1 MRDKLG
7 SADEV
12 VKIIRDGDT
21 VLISGFVGIGT
32 PDEILIA
39 IESRFLQTGSP
50 RDLTLVFA
58 AAPGDGLDRGVNR
71 LAHKGLVKRVIGGHW
86 SLVPKLAELA
96 MKNEIEAYNLP
107 LGCISQMYRVIA
119 GGKPG
124 LRTKVGL
131 NTFVDPRIEGGKVN
145 ACTTE
150 NLVAI
155 DHINGEEWMYYPSFK
170 IDVAILRG
178 TTSDSYGNTTLER
191 EVLKLDVSS
200 SAMAARNSG
209 GVVIVQTERVAERG
223 SLAPNAVL
231 IPGNLV
237 DAVVVSSPEN
247 HCQTYATPYQHAFS
261 GMMRVPLDQQEPLPL
276 DIRKIIA
283 RRAAM
288 ELPIAGV
295 VNLGIGVPEGVAAVA
310 AEESLLEVV
319 TLTAEAGTIG
329 GFPQSG
335 LDFGAAL
342 NPDAIV
348 ATNSQ
353 FDFYDGGGIDMACLG
368 MAQADALGNVNVSK
382 FGSRFAGAGGFINIS
397 QNAKKIVFA
406 GSFVTGG
413 FNAVVEKGGLKILRE
428 GKMTKLIDSVEQITF
443 SGRLAA
449 ERNQEV
455 LYVTERCVFKLH
467 ERGLEL
473 IEVAPGVDIDKDVL
487 GLMSFKPIINDVKL
501 MDKRIFIAK
510 EMGLRTDFIDAPIS
524 KRLQI
529 TEDGE
534 LNCNLVGYKI
544 KKQKHLDIIQART
557 AELCN
562 DLSEKILFRMT
573 CKHFKIKEKFLKD
586 FAEML
591 VNMMHRYFSSF
602 ELDIKEPFLRIN
614 LSEALQMC
622 GASVE
627 IKNKK
632 IISKNQILNADVA
645 ENKIA

>member
-7 SADEV
+7 CADEV

-39 IESRFLQTGSP
+39 LEKRFLQTGKP
-50 RDLTLVFA
+50 RNLTLVFA

-150 NLVAI
+150 DLVSI
-155 DHINGEEWMYYPSFK
+155 DYVNGEEWMFYPSFK

-178 TTSDSYGNTTLER
+178 TTSDSHGNTTLER

-209 GVVIVQTERVAERG
+209 GVVIVQAERIAERG
-223 SLAPNAVL
+223 SLSPNAVL

-237 DAVVVSSPEN
+237 DAVVISAPEN

-261 GMMRVPLDQQEPLPL
+261 GMMRVPLDQQEPLAL

-288 ELPIAGV
+288 ELPIDGI

-310 AEESLLEVV
+310 AEERLLEVV

-348 ATNSQ
+348 ATNTQ

-368 MAQADALGNVNVSK
+368 MAQADAFGNVNVSK
-382 FGSRFAGAGGFINIS
+382 FGPRFAGAGGFINIS
-397 QNAKKIVFA
+397 QNAKKIVFS

-413 FNAVVEKGGLKILRE
+413 FNAIVEDGELKILLE
-428 GKMTKLIDSVEQITF
+428 GKTSKFIDSVEQITF

-449 ERNQEV
+449 QRNQEV
-455 LYVTERCVFKLH
+455 LYITERCVFKLH

-473 IEVAPGVDIDKDVL
+473 IEVAPGVDVDKDIL
-487 GLMSFKPIINDVKL
+487 ALMSFKPIVKNVQL
-501 MDKRIFIAK
+501 MDKRIFITD
-510 EMGLRTDFIDAPIS
+510 EMGLRSDFIDAPIS
-524 KRLQI
+524 KRILI
-529 TEDGE
+529 TENGE
-534 LNCNLVGYKI
+534 LSCNLVGYKI
-544 KKQKHLDIIQART
+544 KKQKHIDIIQARI

-562 DLSEKILFRMT
+562 GLSEKTVLRMT
-573 CKHFKIKEKFLKD
+573 CKHFKIKEKLFDD
-586 FAEML
+586 FAEIL
-591 VNMMHRYFSSF
+591 VTLTHHYFSSIQ
-602 ELDIKEPFLRIN
+602 LDIKEPFLRIN
-614 LSEALQMC
+614 LCEALQVK
-622 GASVE
+622 GALVE
-627 IKNKK
+627 IKNKA
-632 IISKNQILNADVA
+632 IVSKKQLLSPELV
-645 ENKIA
+645 ESKIA

>member
-12 VKIIRDGDT
+12 IKIIQDGDT

-39 IESRFLQTGSP
+39 LEKRFLETGSP

-71 LAHKGLVKRVIGGHW
+71 LAYKGLVKRVIGGHW
-86 SLVPKLAELA
+86 SLVPKMAELA

-131 NTFVDPRIEGGKVN
+131 STFVDPRMEGGKVN

-150 NLVAI
+150 DLVSI
-155 DHINGEEWMYYPSFK
+155 DHINGEEWMFYPAFK

-178 TTSDSYGNTTLER
+178 TTSDSFGNTTLER
-191 EVLKLDVSS
+191 EVLKLDVCS

-209 GVVIVQTERVAERG
+209 GVVIMQVERVAERG

-231 IPGNLV
+231 VPGNLV
-237 DAVVVSSPEN
+237 DAVVIASPEN
-247 HCQTYATPYQHAFS
+247 HSQTYATPYQHAFS

-276 DIRKIIA
+276 DIRKVIA

-288 ELPIAGV
+288 ELPVDGI

-310 AEESLLEVV
+310 AEEDLLEVV

-342 NPDAIV
+342 NPDAVV
-348 ATNSQ
+348 ATNTQ
-353 FDFYDGGGIDMACLG
+353 FDFYDGGGIDLACLG
-368 MAQADALGNVNVSK
+368 MAQTDAFGNVNVSK
-382 FGSRFAGAGGFINIS
+382 FGPKFAGAGGFINIS

-406 GSFVTGG
+406 GSFMAGG
-413 FNAVVEKGGLKILRE
+413 FNAVVESGELKILRE
-428 GKMTKLIDSVEQITF
+428 GKMIKLMDSVEQVTF
-443 SGRLAA
+443 SGRLAV

-467 ERGLEL
+467 DRGLEL
-473 IEVAPGVDIDKDVL
+473 IEVAPGIDIEKDIL
-487 GLMSFKPIINDVKL
+487 ALMSFKPIINDVKL
-501 MDKRIFIAK
+501 MDKRIFYTEA
-510 EMGLRTDFIDAPIS
+510 MDLRTELIDAPIS
-524 KRLQI
+524 RRI
-529 TEDGE
+529 VMTETGE
-534 LNCNLVGYKI
+534 ISCNLIGYKI
-544 KKQKHLDIIQART
+544 KKQKHLDIIQARIS
-557 AELCN
+557 ELCQG
-562 DLSEKILFRMT
+562 LSEKVILRVS
-573 CKHFKIKEKFLKD
+573 CKRFNVKEKLMND
-586 FAEML
+586 FCEML
-591 VNMMHRYFSSF
+591 MVMTKRYFSYYS
-602 ELDIKEPFLRIN
+602 LDIKEPFLRIN
-614 LSEALQMC
+614 LCEALQLQ

-627 IKNKK
+627 INNNK
-632 IISKNQILNADVA
+632 IISLSQPIAA
-645 ENKIA
+645 EMTESKIA

>member
-12 VKIIRDGDT
+12 VKIIRNGDT

-39 IESRFLQTGSP
+39 LENRFLQTGSP
-50 RDLTLVFA
+50 CDLTLVFA

-150 NLVAI
+150 ELVSIA
-155 DHINGEEWMYYPSFK
+155 NVNEEELMCYPSFK

-191 EVLKLDVSS
+191 EVLKLDVTS

-209 GVVIVQTERVAERG
+209 GVVIVQTERIAERG

-261 GMMRVPLDQQEPLPL
+261 GMRVPLDQQEPLQL

-288 ELPIAGV
+288 ELPVDGV

-310 AEESLLEVV
+310 AEERLLEIV

-329 GFPQSG
+329 GFPQGG

-342 NPDAIV
+342 NPDAVV
-348 ATNSQ
+348 ATNTQ
-353 FDFYDGGGIDMACLG
+353 FDFYDGGGIDLACLG
-368 MAQADALGNVNVSK
+368 MAQIDALGNVNVSK
-382 FGSRFAGAGGFINIS
+382 FGTRFAGAGGFINIS
-397 QNAKKIVFA
+397 QNAKKIAFA

-413 FNAVVEKGGLKILRE
+413 FNAVVENGELKILRE
-428 GKMTKLIDSVEQITF
+428 GKMTKFIDSVEQITF

-449 ERNQEV
+449 EQNQEV

-473 IEVAPGVDIDKDVL
+473 IEVAPGIDIDKDIL
-487 GLMSFKPIINDVKL
+487 ALMSFKPIMNDVKL
-501 MDKRIFIAK
+501 MDKRIFIAD
-510 EMGLRTDFIDAPIS
+510 EMGLRKDFIDAPIS

-529 TEDGE
+529 SEEGE
-534 LNCNLVGYKI
+534 LNCDLVGYKI

-557 AELCN
+557 IELCEN
-562 DLSEKILFRMT
+562 LPDKILFRMT
-573 CKHFKIKEKFLKD
+573 CKHFEIKEKFLED

-591 VNMMHRYFSSF
+591 IRMTHRYFSSIQ
-602 ELDIKEPFLRIN
+602 LDIKEPFLRIN
-614 LSEALQMC
+614 LCEALQMQ

-627 IKNKK
+627 IRNSK
-632 IISKNQILNADVA
+632 IVSKCQSIATDII
-645 ENKIA
+645 ESKIA

>member
-12 VKIIRDGDT
+12 VKIICDGDT

-39 IESRFLQTGSP
+39 LENRFLQTGSP

-150 NLVAI
+150 ELVSIANV
-155 DHINGEEWMYYPSFK
+155 NGEEWMCYPSFK

-209 GVVIVQTERVAERG
+209 GVVIVQAERVAERG

-288 ELPIAGV
+288 ELPVAGV

-382 FGSRFAGAGGFINIS
+382 FGTRFAGAGGFINIS

-413 FNAVVEKGGLKILRE
+413 FNAIVEKGELKILRE
-428 GKMTKLIDSVEQITF
+428 GKMTKFIDSVEQITF

-501 MDKRIFIAK
+501 MDKRIFIAD

-524 KRLQI
+524 KRLKI

-534 LNCNLVGYKI
+534 LSCNLVGYEI

-562 DLSEKILFRMT
+562 DLSEKVLFRMT

-591 VNMMHRYFSSF
+591 VSMRHRYFSSF
-602 ELDIKEPFLRIN
+602 ELDIKEPFLLIN
-614 LSEALQMC
+614 LNEALQMC

-632 IISKNQILNADVA
+632 IMSKNQMLNADMA